1 MNGDDSFDLQP
12 CSGGEAVNDGQAGD
26 NGQSCNGDVVEL
38 SSSSARVVL
47 HRLTAVCREKKIA
60 RRVLAQRLGVSMQE
74 LRQEAESD
82 NLSIGTL
89 SRWALALGVPV
100 TELIV
105 EPKGEFAPTSM
116 APTQA
121 ARLMAV
127 ATRLRQRTR
136 RRSVQRLRKRS
147 STSWPRSCLPWSN
160 LSNILLPASE
170 VPRDAL
176 VARALRPLPDDI
188 FLRRREPGER

>member
-1 MNGDDSFDLQP
+1 
-12 CSGGEAVNDGQAGD
+12 
-26 NGQSCNGDVVEL
+26 
-38 SSSSARVVL
+38 
-47 HRLTAVCREKKIA
+47 
-60 RRVLAQRLGVSMQE
+60 MQE

-136 RRSVQRLRKRS
+136 RRSVQRLAQ
-147 STSWPRSCLPWSN
+147 TFVDQLAE
-160 LSNILLPASE
+160 ILPALE
-170 VPRDAL
+170 QL
-176 VARALRPLPDDI
+176 VQHTPSRFRSATRRVGRSALRPLPDDI